1 MDRRHP
7 YAVQGC
13 AGMSVEQVY
22 QPRVDACVSFP
33 DNSMG
38 QRPRDML
45 EEYQLWQLVIQHI
58 LALLFL
64 IKISFGKPHS
74 TYFQRK
80 GTRLSIVDNL
90 PG

>member
-7 YAVQGC
+7 YVVQGC
-13 AGMSVEQVY
+13 GGMTVEQVY

-45 EEYQLWQLVIQHI
+45 EEYQL
-58 LALLFL
+58 
-64 IKISFGKPHS
+64 
-74 TYFQRK
+74 
-80 GTRLSIVDNL
+80 
-90 PG
+90 